1 MNQDQIQSTAKLAA
15 AFGMMLMNSE
25 ARAQAKEKFDP
36 RRARE
41 LAVIA
46 RILEKR
52 LGEARSAILAFE
64 PNHEPLTPV
73 A

>member
-1 MNQDQIQSTAKLAA
+1 MDQEQIQSTAKLAA

-25 ARAQAKEKFDP
+25 TMSRAKDKLDS

-46 RILEKR
+46 RILERR

-64 PNHEPLTPV
+64 PTHEPLTPV
-73 A
+73 V